1 MMQGN
6 GGQQAVVDTQEHG
19 SDPKIDLGERRRFT
33 DEEAVQLV
41 DQFAAFHPDLYEEW
55 LASELRGSGIEHIAK
70 EITDLVHSQVVAQEP
85 INISLSLVGLR
96 SEVLRRAKARP
107 VERG

>member
-33 DEEAVQLV
+33 DGEAVELV
-41 DQFAAFHPDLYEEW
+41 DQFAALHSDLYEEW
-55 LASELRGSGIEHIAK
+55 LASEPRGSGIEHISR
-70 EITDLVHSQVVAQEP
+70 EIINFVFARVTANHPGDIALAIVDLR
-85 INISLSLVGLR
+85 G
-96 SEVLRRAKARP
+96 EVLRRAK
-107 VERG
+107 ER

>member
-41 DQFAAFHPDLYEEW
+41 DQFAALHPDLYEEW
-55 LASELRGSGIEHIAK
+55 RASELRGNGIEHISI
-70 EITDLVHSQVVAQEP
+70 EIVDFVFSRVTSNHPGNIALALVDLRGE
-85 INISLSLVGLR
+85 II
-96 SEVLRRAKARP
+96 RRAKSAS
-107 VERG
+107 E